1 MALKVVQSDAPVGAE
16 IRGVDLSQP
25 LNENTFGA
33 VEDAYNEHGVIFFG
47 TSRFRQTNYSIFRDG
62 LVICSSTCLARITG

>member
-33 VEDAYNEHGVIFFG
+33 VEDAYNEHGVIFF
-47 TSRFRQTNYSIFRDG
+47 RNQSISPDELLDFRDG